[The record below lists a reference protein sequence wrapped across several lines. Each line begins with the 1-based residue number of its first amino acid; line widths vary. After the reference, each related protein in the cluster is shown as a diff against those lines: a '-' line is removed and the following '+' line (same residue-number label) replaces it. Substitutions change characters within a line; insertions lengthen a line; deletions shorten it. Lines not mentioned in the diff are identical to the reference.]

1 MLALNARGDAT
12 DATLCWAIR
21 YLSSAA
27 GKEGV
32 GKKDE
37 CRRRIRHRGGRG
49 AGAAS
54 NNYYYLE
61 ASGEREEKDKKA
73 FFQIEIDQQRFPKKE
88 IASIFRRRPSLGMTF
103 LCTRTPIL
111 FPNAETRPKFE

>member
-1 MLALNARGDAT
+1 MLQAMLPTQLCVGLLGIFLARQERKGLGKRNA
-12 DATLCWAIR
+12 
-21 YLSSAA
+21 AA
-27 GKEGV
+27 ASDTEEEG
-32 GKKDE
+32 G
-37 CRRRIRHRGGRG
+37 
-49 AGAAS
+49 GAAS